1 MWPAEREGHV
11 PADITVLMENR
22 PGALADV
29 AEALGKAGINIE
41 GMCGFVSAGQG
52 VGHLLVQDPAA
63 ARRALSGLCEIR
75 DEREVLVV
83 ELEDRPGA
91 LGDVARRMAEAGVN
105 VELGYV
111 TVATQ
116 IVLAV
121 SDIEKARAAL

>member
-1 MWPAEREGHV
+1 V

-29 AEALGKAGINIE
+29 AEALGKAGINID

-52 VGHLLVQDPAA
+52 VIHLLVHDPRA
-63 ARRALSGLCEIR
+63 ARRALSGLCDIR

-91 LGDVARRMAEAGVN
+91 LGAVARRMAEAGIN
-105 VELGYV
+105 VELGYLGA
-111 TVATQ
+111 ATRL
-116 IVLAV
+116 VLAV

>member
-1 MWPAEREGHV
+1 V

-41 GMCGFVSAGQG
+41 GMCGFVNAGQG

-105 VELGYV
+105 VELGYL
-111 TVATQ
+111 TAATQ

>member
-1 MWPAEREGHV
+1 MVVGLTTTAPRPQTFAAG
-11 PADITVLMENR
+11 TVGGD
-22 PGALADV
+22 PYY
-29 AEALGKAGINIE
+29 INGNVRCSI
-41 GMCGFVSAGQG
+41 GFSVVGGFVSAGQG
-52 VGHLLVQDPAA
+52 VGHLLVKDPAA

-91 LGDVARRMAEAGVN
+91 LGYVARRMAEAGVN
-105 VELGYV
+105 VELGYL
-111 TVATQ
+111 TAATQ